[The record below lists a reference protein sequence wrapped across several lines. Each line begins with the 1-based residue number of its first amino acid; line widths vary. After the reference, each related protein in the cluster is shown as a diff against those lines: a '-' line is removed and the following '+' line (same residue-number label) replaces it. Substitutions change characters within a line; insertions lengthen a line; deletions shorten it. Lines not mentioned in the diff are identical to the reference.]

1 MGGEDGGWPERQATD
16 WPSAANHA
24 DGIHRE
30 KLNPWVVEKLKK
42 LNQAR
47 SRLRLYRNQI
57 LEVKLVGKLSPRST
71 QCTPLHR
78 SLSSIFSSKIAKN
91 ISRLNI

>member
-1 MGGEDGGWPERQATD
+1 MGGEDRGGRERQATD

-30 KLNPWVVEKLKK
+30 KLDPWVVEKLKK

-47 SRLRLYRNQI
+47 SRLYRNQI
-57 LEVKLVGKLSPRST
+57 LQENTRLKALAEIYTMHSFASFSNIHFFVKH
-71 QCTPLHR
+71 C
-78 SLSSIFSSKIAKN
+78 
-91 ISRLNI
+91 

>member
-30 KLNPWVVEKLKK
+30 KLNPWVVEKFKK
-42 LNQAR
+42 LNEAR
-47 SRLRLYRNQI
+47 SRLYRNQI
-57 LEVKLVGKLSPRST
+57 LQVTFRATRS
-71 QCTPLHR
+71 C
-78 SLSSIFSSKIAKN
+78 AAA
-91 ISRLNI
+91 SRGDC

>member
-1 MGGEDGGWPERQATD
+1 MGGEDRGGPERQATD

-24 DGIHRE
+24 DGIHKE

-47 SRLRLYRNQI
+47 SRLYRNQI
-57 LEVKLVGKLSPRST
+57 LQVNMRWEARAVIYT
-71 QCTPLHR
+71 MH
-78 SLSSIFSSKIAKN
+78 SIAPFSID
-91 ISRLNI
+91 